1 MALRRSAAGGG
12 RILHPFDVLVA
23 VRTPTPALPRKR
35 RAIAYGIFN
44 ESSLRTQGPQRE
56 RKLRSSRRRGLS
68 FLHWSRGLLSLLRP
82 GVMGP
87 CVRRDDP
94 PRDCAKPR
102 HRLKLVIC
110 DSPALAGEGWGGG
123 ARRGFLVRGALKKPM
138 ACSARGGQRPSSELR
153 RGRRRSGGG
162 ARPGTFPQAGSI
174 VKCRLPRASGS
185 PGR

>member
-1 MALRRSAAGGG
+1 MRLEASGGNNRSELPLPLAG
-12 RILHPFDVLVA
+12 
-23 VRTPTPALPRKR
+23 

-44 ESSLRTQGPQRE
+44 ESSLRTQGPI
-56 RKLRSSRRRGLS
+56 RRGLS

-110 DSPALAGEGWGGG
+110 DSPARKRE
-123 ARRGFLVRGALKKPM
+123 R
-138 ACSARGGQRPSSELR
+138 ELR
-153 RGRRRSGGG
+153 RDAERSLI
-162 ARPGTFPQAGSI
+162 AKSKI
-174 VKCRLPRASGS
+174 MLPPPA
-185 PGR
+185 P

>member
-110 DSPALAGEGWGGG
+110 DSPARKRE
-123 ARRGFLVRGALKKPM
+123 RGQAVRY
-138 ACSARGGQRPSSELR
+138 
-153 RGRRRSGGG
+153 
-162 ARPGTFPQAGSI
+162 
-174 VKCRLPRASGS
+174 RAS
-185 PGR
+185 RAERHKIYTTKIQRTQ

>member
-23 VRTPTPALPRKR
+23 VRTPSPTLPRKG

-110 DSPALAGEGWGGG
+110 DSPARKRE
-123 ARRGFLVRGALKKPM
+123 RGQAVRY
-138 ACSARGGQRPSSELR
+138 
-153 RGRRRSGGG
+153 
-162 ARPGTFPQAGSI
+162 
-174 VKCRLPRASGS
+174 RASRAERHKIYTTKIQRTQRAAATPPS
-185 PGR
+185 CTQWNRNQTPSVPAFAAA